1 MFPLLLACAP
11 ELHPE
16 PELLDEMLDA
26 APTDAA
32 LVQCLLLQV
41 PVTEEIM
48 KAARDAAWTRGHD
61 VRRPEDLRRQLEL
74 ARARWTVEAK
84 GDPGNRQL
92 CTAGLGRHPDADA
105 AWFVERGDTL
115 RLLMLGALDTR
126 VDLAKIPDGD
136 AAAIAM
142 VRGYLNCDAAT
153 RTTHQAG
160 DTPATPGGTRW
171 EQARWVVATLLDLR
185 GYFEKGHPA
194 WGGVERFDFA
204 DGVLTV
210 DGAGPCFGEARG
222 TRWRWHGPAAWT
234 VDS

>member
-1 MFPLLLACAP
+1 MLPLLLACGP

-26 APTDAA
+26 GPTDAA
-32 LVQCLLLQV
+32 LVQCLLLQM

-74 ARARWTVEAK
+74 ARARWTVEGE
-84 GDPGNRQL
+84 GDPANRQL
-92 CTAGLGRHPDADA
+92 CTAGLGRHPDVDA
-105 AWFVERGDTL
+105 AWFVEHGDTL
-115 RLLMLGALDTR
+115 RLLMLGAVDTR
-126 VDLAKIPDGD
+126 VDLAKLPDEP

-142 VRGYLNCDAAT
+142 VRGYLSCDPAT
-153 RTTHQAG
+153 RAAG
-160 DTPATPGGTRW
+160 GSGTPPTAPGGTVW
-171 EQARWVVATLLDLR
+171 TQAQWLVATLLDLR
-185 GYFEKGHPA
+185 AFFEKGRPG
-194 WGGVERFDFA
+194 WGGVGRFDYA
-204 DGVLTV
+204 DGALSI

-222 TRWRWHGPAAWT
+222 TRWRWHGPNAWT